1 MKTWSAKLI
10 CSHQFIYKTHQLF
23 FFKSTGIG
31 EVVDGG
37 QDNLL
42 LQKINEKLEL
52 KSYFAL
58 WKDAVELSATK
69 RRKAEFYDRY
79 NCLEKSLKIWKNA
92 VKDIQK
98 KKEEDKWFKAAAFDG
113 TRLLR

>member
-1 MKTWSAKLI
+1 M
-10 CSHQFIYKTHQLF
+10 IYKNSPAIFLKF
-23 FFKSTGIG
+23 SGIG

-69 RRKAEFYDRY
+69 RRKSEFYDRY